1 MVSGNSLPKW
11 KIAQPDYQWSFPK
24 DHWSHSKYKT
34 EWWYFTGHLQS
45 QKRPHRR
52 FGYQFTFFRIG
63 ILNQTESRKSLWAT
77 KNLIM
82 GHAAISDLQTKQH
95 FFSEVLYREIPLL
108 GKFGLYPNPVIA
120 WSQGPA
126 GTDQKWTLS
135 WNGKAFDFQVKDSRL
150 GIGFELSTRPL
161 KKLIFQGPNGYSLKG
176 HIPSASSQ
184 YYSFTRLSTKGKL
197 TLKNQNFLVEGES
210 WMDKEFGSNQLAENQ
225 IGWDWF
231 SLQLNDG
238 SELMLYLLREYS
250 GKIDFARGTWISKLG
265 TTRYLKPGEWTL
277 EVQSNWHSSK
287 SKSLYPFGWIIHLP
301 SENLQME
308 IVPELADQEN
318 RSQLLQNLNYWEG
331 AVSIQNKRG
340 EKLGRGY
347 VELTGY
353 GKNNRPPI

>member
-1 MVSGNSLPKW
+1 MISGNSLPKW

-24 DHWSHSKYKT
+24 DHWSHPKYKT

-45 QKRPHRR
+45 QKKPHRR

-63 ILNQTESRKSLWAT
+63 ILNQTESQKSLWAT

-95 FFSEVLYREIPLL
+95 FFSEILYREIPLL

-176 HIPSASSQ
+176 HTPSASSQ
-184 YYSFTRLSTKGKL
+184 YYSFTRLATKGKL
-197 TLKNQNFLVEGES
+197 TLKNQIFLVEGES
-210 WMDKEFGSNQLAENQ
+210 WMDKEFGSNQLAKNQ

-238 SELMLYLLREYS
+238 SELMLYLLREHS
-250 GKIDFARGTWISKLG
+250 GKIDFSRGTWISKLG

-287 SKSLYPFGWIIHLP
+287 SESLYPFGWIIHLP
-301 SENLQME
+301 SENLKME

-318 RSQLLQNLNYWEG
+318 RSHLLQNLNYWEG
-331 AVSIQNKRG
+331 AVSIQNQRG

-353 GKNNRPPI
+353 GKDNRPPI